1 MPATIRDIREQT
13 GLSLATIS
21 KYLNGGN
28 VLPENREKI
37 EAAIKELHYEVN
49 EIARGLVTNKTNTVG
64 LLMYSVE
71 SPFSGQIM
79 HYVGQ
84 RLRENGYGMLI
95 CDSSNDEKLEIQN
108 VRYLINKKVDG
119 IIVIPVSNSAEF
131 LQPVV
136 NAGIPVV
143 VADRELPDGEFDCIK
158 IDNRVAAMK
167 ATRLVIDSNHKRI
180 AIIASDEQYTGRE
193 RFEGF
198 SQAMEEAGLSIPE
211 EYCKRGSHSM
221 ATGYSRMKDLL
232 ELENRP
238 TAVFV
243 DNYEVTLGAMMAINE
258 SECRC
263 PEDISIIGF
272 DDMPIFHLLEPS
284 VCMVKQPIREMAE
297 RAVDRVLE
305 RIRSNSSIN
314 PMEITLKTGLFEGK
328 SIKKL

>member
-37 EAAIKELHYEVN
+37 EAAIKDLHYEVN
-49 EIARGLVTNKTNTVG
+49 EIARGLVTNKTKTVG

-79 HYVGQ
+79 HFVGE

-95 CDSSNDEKLEIQN
+95 CDSSNDEKLEVQN

-119 IIVIPVSNSAEF
+119 IIVIPVSNTADF
-131 LQPVV
+131 LKPVV

-143 VADRELPDGEFDCIK
+143 VADRVLPEGEFDCVK
-158 IDNRVAAMK
+158 IDNRAASIK
-167 ATRLVIDSNHKRI
+167 ATKLIIENNHKKI

-198 SQAMEEAGLSIPE
+198 MSAMKDAGYSVPAQ
-211 EYCKRGSHSM
+211 YQKRGSHSM
-221 ATGYSRMKDLL
+221 ATGYSRMKELL
-232 ELENRP
+232 ELEDRP
-238 TAVFV
+238 SAVFV

-258 SECRC
+258 SGYKC
-263 PEDISIIGF
+263 PDDISIIGF
-272 DDMPIFHLLEPS
+272 DDMPIFHLLQPT
-284 VCMVKQPIREMAE
+284 VYMVKQPIKEMAD
-297 RAVDRVLE
+297 RSVDRVLE
-305 RIRSNSSIN
+305 RIRSESNSN
-314 PMEITLKTGLFEGK
+314 PMEISLSTGMFEGQ